1 MRATAYWYQV
11 GGACAIRSVIFNFR
25 KTLIALKKYPILLSI
40 PVINM
45 GARKSSFRREPSMS
59 TLAVVKRHKDIGAKP
74 RAHKDAFVHAN
85 MVGRA

>member
-45 GARKSSFRREPSMS
+45 SARKSLFRRESFTSP
-59 TLAVVKRHKDIGAKP
+59 LAVVKSYRDTGVKPRTHKDVFAQT
-74 RAHKDAFVHAN
+74 N
-85 MVGRA
+85 MMGRA